1 MSIEGIAYETY
12 QEVCRVL
19 GLLQDDLE
27 WDEALTEGSFTK
39 MSSSLR
45 ELFVTIV
52 LFCQPA
58 NPRDLFNNHFIEWAD
73 DFISSASKNGVV
85 LSDSQIRTLV
95 VLDIQQRLLSW
106 DKELTMLNIVLPT
119 EEELN
124 DISFTNTNI
133 LPVLIREELEFD
145 INHLREAL
153 NDKQSKLTESQRSVF
168 DAVMHAVEQDEPL
181 ALFIDARGGTGKTFV
196 LNAILNAVRIING
209 GSVGLAVGA
218 TGIAANLLHLGRTF
232 HSRFKVPLEINSESV
247 CSINSQSTLAEL
259 IRMAKVIVW
268 DEAPMA
274 HRFQMEALDRSLR
287 DITGLDTPFGGKVT
301 VLSGDFRQCLA
312 VIQYAN
318 RAEVVNAAINR
329 SRLWAIF
336 KVLKLKENMR
346 VILSN
351 DIDVHG
357 FDEFTLK
364 LGNGITEVAE
374 DTDMVEIPDDMC
386 MHIES
391 NTPNNPEAHKN
402 SMKDLANF
410 VYPNLGTN
418 FNKAGWME
426 GRAILAPTN
435 QQVDNLNNLIADSF
449 PGHPT
454 VLTSSDELIDPDDF
468 QRFNSEYLNSL
479 CPSGL
484 PNHRLFI
491 KPGMPLMLM
500 RNLNPKMGLCN
511 GTRLIFKKVHKNHLL
526 ECSIV
531 GGEHRG
537 RTVLIPRITLQPKE
551 REFPF
556 QWSRRQ
562 FPVRVSFAMT
572 INKSQGQTLKN
583 VGVWLEDPC
592 FAHGQL
598 YVAMSRVGSPKDIKF
613 AIKKRDG
620 YTWNLT
626 SNVVYKE
633 VLIKG
638 NTDI

>member
-1 MSIEGIAYETY
+1 MDTGKFNPSAPCMEDGKCSKGFPKQYSDKTVIRSEKSYPEYQRLDPAHGGRSISLNTKSKQLVIDNRWIVPYSPFLCLRFNCHINFEPCMSPTAAKYLFKYITKGEDRIMVRPEVEKEVKVKDEIGEFIDLRSVGSSEASWHILNFNISQNKPAVCALRVHLEDEQNVVFDVGNEEEVLETQRNTELTAFFIYNLENQGTKCKYVEFPEKYIFDSKEKKWKSRKNSSDTIGRVHTVHPVAGDVYYLRMLLHHEHCEGKTSFEDLMSIEGITYETY

-45 ELFVTIV
+45 ELFVTII

-106 DKELTMLNIVLPT
+106 DKELTMLNIALPT

-124 DISFTNTNI
+124 DVSFTNTNI
-133 LPVLIREELEFD
+133 LPVLISEELDFD

-196 LNAILNAVRIING
+196 LNAILNAVRIIDG

-247 CSINSQSTLAEL
+247 CSINSQSTLAQL

-287 DITGLDTPFGGKVT
+287 DITGSDTPFGGKVT

-318 RAEVVNAAINR
+318 
-329 SRLWAIF
+329 
-336 KVLKLKENMR
+336 
-346 VILSN
+346 
-351 DIDVHG
+351 
-357 FDEFTLK
+357 
-364 LGNGITEVAE
+364 
-374 DTDMVEIPDDMC
+374 
-386 MHIES
+386 
-391 NTPNNPEAHKN
+391 
-402 SMKDLANF
+402 
-410 VYPNLGTN
+410 
-418 FNKAGWME
+418 
-426 GRAILAPTN
+426 
-435 QQVDNLNNLIADSF
+435 
-449 PGHPT
+449 
-454 VLTSSDELIDPDDF
+454 
-468 QRFNSEYLNSL
+468 
-479 CPSGL
+479 
-484 PNHRLFI
+484 
-491 KPGMPLMLM
+491 
-500 RNLNPKMGLCN
+500 
-511 GTRLIFKKVHKNHLL
+511 
-526 ECSIV
+526 
-531 GGEHRG
+531 
-537 RTVLIPRITLQPKE
+537 
-551 REFPF
+551 
-556 QWSRRQ
+556 
-562 FPVRVSFAMT
+562 
-572 INKSQGQTLKN
+572 
-583 VGVWLEDPC
+583 
-592 FAHGQL
+592 
-598 YVAMSRVGSPKDIKF
+598 
-613 AIKKRDG
+613 
-620 YTWNLT
+620 
-626 SNVVYKE
+626 
-633 VLIKG
+633 
-638 NTDI
+638 